1 MSELSR
7 TLSRSKAALAR
18 DFTGQPHRC
27 SFQPIARITSDP
39 TEMVGYHDRIPWS
52 DTMIGVVLLAAL
64 LLVALAIYVAVGRK
78 PASEAPRGNDQTRD
92 DDAIIASPDPGDA
105 AFDAAFAKHIAPHT
119 DKYFSTRI
127 ASASDKNAEGGRR
140 RAVIEECE
148 PMELL
153 RLDLDPNHPTD
164 PQAIAVKRVD
174 GSQLGYLQRRVA
186 NDLHRDAGEPVS
198 WSAIFKQADRHPTTE
213 EVVGAI
219 IVLTRSKLES
229 EDA

>member
-18 DFTGQPHRC
+18 NFTGQPHRC

-52 DTMIGVVLLAAL
+52 DTMIGVVFLAAL
-64 LLVALAIYVAVGRK
+64 LLLALAIYVVVRRK
-78 PASEAPRGNDQTRD
+78 PASEELQENNAA
-92 DDAIIASPDPGDA
+92 DDAMIASPDPGDA

-127 ASASDKNAEGGRR
+127 AGASEMSADGIRR
-140 RAVIEECE
+140 LATIEKCE

-153 RLDLDPNHPTD
+153 RLELDPDRRQGTD
-164 PQAIAVKRVD
+164 EKYPNVWEFASVYHWVTFRLSPVARHLPPRNTRYQAAATPY
-174 GSQLGYLQRRVA
+174 LGRTCTGWNTPACLA
-186 NDLHRDAGEPVS
+186 HGHD
-198 WSAIFKQADRHPTTE
+198 T
-213 EVVGAI
+213 
-219 IVLTRSKLES
+219 
-229 EDA
+229 